1 MLGEGGPSVC
11 GVAGW
16 EWDLGETN
24 KGKKLQR
31 FFFRST
37 WAVGC
42 IYSSE
47 AAWPLGSGTEVRQS
61 VPGLAGRR
69 LA

>member
-1 MLGEGGPSVC
+1 MHGAVRACMLGEGGPSVC
-11 GVAGW
+11 GV
-16 EWDLGETN
+16 GETN

-47 AAWPLGSGTEVRQS
+47 AAFFFFGLG
-61 VPGLAGRR
+61 L
-69 LA
+69 